1 MKDDY
6 VHLLNYAKDI
16 LQEKLLENIM
26 DDDNNMEKN
35 VEKVMLL
42 TTKLLEKDKIIET
55 VKKY

>member
-26 DDDNNMEKN
+26 DDDNNMDKN